1 MKNISVLLVED
12 DVNLCLV
19 IQDYLEMLGYSVISS
34 HDGEEGLRLFKT
46 RKPDLCILDVM
57 LPLQDG
63 LHLAREI
70 KKTNPDIPV
79 IFLTAKSQKEDVV
92 AGFKTG
98 CDDYIVKPFSSEE
111 LSLRI
116 EAILRRCR
124 ITADVAE
131 KVTFTFGNT
140 VFNYSNLNLKVG
152 SNEYILTR
160 KEADLLIFFCRHTG
174 ELLPREVILK
184 AVWGDDDYFIGRSM
198 DVFIT
203 RLRKYLR
210 EEPQATISNIHGV
223 GFVFDIKES

>member
-19 IQDYLEMLGYSVISS
+19 IQDYLEMLGYTVISS
-34 HDGEEGLRLFKT
+34 HDGEEGLMLFKT
-46 RKPDLCILDVM
+46 RNPDLCILDVM

-70 KKTNPDIPV
+70 KRERQDIPV
-79 IFLTAKSQKEDVV
+79 IFLTAKNQKEDVV

-124 ITADVAE
+124 
-131 KVTFTFGNT
+131 
-140 VFNYSNLNLKVG
+140 
-152 SNEYILTR
+152 
-160 KEADLLIFFCRHTG
+160 
-174 ELLPREVILK
+174 
-184 AVWGDDDYFIGRSM
+184 
-198 DVFIT
+198 
-203 RLRKYLR
+203 
-210 EEPQATISNIHGV
+210 
-223 GFVFDIKES
+223 